1 MERRR
6 SWILRG
12 ALGLAL
18 AGIGLV
24 VARPFAVAWACT
36 WRAADAERAPA
47 EVVGKH
53 EQVGLVLRVG
63 EGSRAGTT
71 CTAGTS
77 PTLYAAT
84 AVGDVLDV
92 VVLPDR
98 TGECELVSTLESSA
112 ALLWAVTGLLGAL
125 VLGIVL
131 LGLFL
136 QRSLAR
142 SPPPPTTHLDAAEVR
157 CPRCG
162 TPMTEGYLPLV
173 SGLHWRLPDQ
183 PLGLPHALAGLPGTV
198 GWRGRPRL
206 HGFRCAPCQVIT
218 LRYGARG
225 SDPR

>member
-1 MERRR
+1 MARRR
-6 SWILRG
+6 SWILWG
-12 ALGLAL
+12 ALGLAI

-24 VARPFAVAWACT
+24 VARPFAVAWACY
-36 WRAADAERAPA
+36 WRAAGGERAPA
-47 EVVGKH
+47 EVIGKH
-53 EQVGLVLRVG
+53 EQVGLVLRVSV
-63 EGSRAGTT
+63 GSRAGTT

-77 PTLYAAT
+77 RAHYAET
-84 AVGDVLDV
+84 GVGDVLDV
-92 VVLPDR
+92 VVLPD
-98 TGECELVSTLESSA
+98 TPGECELVATLENSA
-112 ALLWAVTGLLGAL
+112 ALLWAVTGMLAAL
-125 VLGIVL
+125 FLGILL

-142 SPPPPTTHLDAAEVR
+142 RPPPPTTHLDASELR

-173 SGLHWRLPDQ
+173 GGLHWRLPDE

-218 LRYGARG
+218 LRYGARQAE
-225 SDPR
+225 PR